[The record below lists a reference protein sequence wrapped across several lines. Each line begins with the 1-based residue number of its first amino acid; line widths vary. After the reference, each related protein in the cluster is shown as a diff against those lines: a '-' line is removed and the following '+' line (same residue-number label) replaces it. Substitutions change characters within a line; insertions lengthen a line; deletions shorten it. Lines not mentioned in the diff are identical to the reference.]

1 MSGGGGG
8 SGNDGSNDMQVSG
21 AEAAYSNEKGISTH
35 ADTQHQHQSY
45 TQDNDSPD
53 PVASSF
59 YDAQKGKPIGYGEG
73 KVDPNLAKHT
83 LGADTSTVGIMNRD
97 SILEK
102 DYQGNFNKTKEYSNS
117 EIEKGYTDDGQKL
130 SNVNGTYMTKEQMY
144 NTGIIEKDPNTG
156 QDVQGRYTVNPNTG
170 EFERTD
176 LTFSEHWSNA
186 PDALKFS
193 PTMRFL
199 YATGK
204 NIGEWSNKRGFKGYN
219 EAGLRGKLGN
229 ATTTG
234 DSDGSNSGPNS
245 SNFLGVSG
253 DGERDRMNTIAPH
266 APYIVSGIAPPSNS
280 PAANWYANLGKTSTN
295 NSSNIGLQYAN
306 AKQAVA
312 KTLSNKGALGMLA
325 VNDSPYYDWLKTKGL
340 DKGIL

>member
-21 AEAAYSNEKGISTH
+21 AEAAYSNEAGISTH

-45 TQDNDSPD
+45 SRDNDGPD

-73 KVDPNLAKHT
+73 QVDPKLAQAT

-102 DYQGNFNKTKEYSNS
+102 DYQGNFNQTNQYSNS
-117 EIEKGYTDDGQKL
+117 EIKKGYTDEGQIL
-130 SNVNGTYMTKEQMY
+130 SNVNGKYMTKQEMY
-144 NTGIIEKDPNTG
+144 NTGIVQTDPNTG
-156 QDVQGRYTVNPNTG
+156 QEVMGRNTINPNTG
-170 EFERTD
+170 ELEKAD
-176 LTFSEHWSNA
+176 KTFSEHWADA
-186 PDALKFS
+186 PDVLKFS

-199 YATGK
+199 YASGK
-204 NIGEWSNKRGFKGYN
+204 NIGEWSTKKGFKGFN
-219 EAGLRGKLGN
+219 EAGERGKLSN
-229 ATTTG
+229 ATDYYNDRSNNNSLETTI
-234 DSDGSNSGPNS
+234 SGN
-245 SNFLGVSG
+245 
-253 DGERDRMNTIAPH
+253 ERDRMNTIAPH

-280 PAANWYANLGKTSTN
+280 PAANWYSNLGKTSTN

-312 KTLSNKGALGMLA
+312 KTLTDRGSMGMLA
-325 VNDSPYYDWLKTKGL
+325 VSDSPFYDWLKTKNL